1 MARIDWAQ
9 LPSDIRRRVEG
20 LAGAEVREAQTQTG
34 GFSAGIASR
43 VAFADGQRLFV
54 KAVPTTSQ
62 GTFELYVR
70 EADVLRAIPRDL
82 PAAHLV
88 DAFTQDDWT
97 VLVIE
102 DVEGRHP
109 ERSASS
115 PDTAHV
121 LDAIAALATVST
133 DHKLPRLSD
142 ELADDAHS
150 WSRLDAEGLLE
161 TTTPWCESNV
171 DLLRAA
177 AERAPSAVAGDRL
190 LHADLRA
197 DNILIDSSGRARL
210 LDWPWAARGAGWEDA
225 LLYLLDLRV
234 EDSTADVEPL
244 LDHLVFAGSRTDDYV
259 ALLAAVAGSWFE
271 KCRHPAPPGMTTLRD
286 FQRREAIAAVE
297 WIARLSTIG
306 NRS

>member
-9 LPSDIRRRVEG
+9 LPSDIRRRVERV
-20 LAGAEVREAQTQTG
+20 AGAEVREAQTQAG

-43 VAFADGQRLFV
+43 VTFDDGQRLFV
-54 KAVPTTSQ
+54 KAVPTTSE
-62 GTFELYVR
+62 GTFELYIR
-70 EADVLRAIPRDL
+70 EAEMLRAIPRDL

-88 DAFTQDDWT
+88 DAFSQDDWT

-115 PDTAHV
+115 TDTTHV
-121 LDAIAALATVST
+121 LDAIAALATVPT
-133 DHKLPRLSD
+133 DHTLPRLSD
-142 ELADDAHS
+142 ELADDARS
-150 WSRLDAEGLLE
+150 WSRLITEGLLE
-161 TTTPWCESNV
+161 TTTPWCVANI

-234 EDSTADVEPL
+234 EDSTADVAPL
-244 LDHLVFAGSRTDDYV
+244 LDHPAFGRSRTDDHV

-271 KCRHPAPPGMTTLRD
+271 KCRLPAPPGMTTLRD

-297 WIARLSTIG
+297 WIAQLSASHSA
-306 NRS
+306 R